1 MWKSNWGKAAIIGVG
16 MVGYGALSKA
26 TAGYVPSFKGSLLE
40 RQILPSY
47 GKTGFLADI
56 QRKAAQVIGTP
67 FAIGEAFAG
76 KGYDYLLGRGNV
88 TFSDFKGELGRA
100 TGWLNSDV
108 AKSTL
113 DWLRGGAPSGK
124 PGGGGGRR
132 QVAHGQVAP
141 IDVSGDIQQK
151 YKYRP
156 WNQYD
161 PTRLASNMLQLAHS
175 DKYYKDIQQQA
186 GGVTRI
192 GPNINVKEAT
202 LRVTKPSLRYTV

>member
-16 MVGYGALSKA
+16 LVGYGAASKA
-26 TAGYVPSFKGSLLE
+26 FPQTIPSFKGSYLE
-40 RQILPSY
+40 RQILPTY

-56 QRKAAQVIGTP
+56 QRKAAEVIGTP

-76 KGYDYLLGRGNV
+76 KGYDYLLGRKNV
-88 TFSDFKGELGRA
+88 TFSDFKGELGKA

-108 AKSTL
+108 GKIVKDVVSG
-113 DWLRGGAPSGK
+113 GGAP
-124 PGGGGGRR
+124 PGGGDGKGKIVHR
-132 QVAHGQVAP
+132 GVAP
-141 IDVSGDIQQK
+141 IDVGGNIAANYQTN
-151 YKYRP
+151 P

-175 DKYYKDIQQQA
+175 DKYYGDIQQQA

-192 GPNINVKEAT
+192 GPNISVKESGT
-202 LRVTKPSLRYTV
+202 LNVTKPSFRYIT